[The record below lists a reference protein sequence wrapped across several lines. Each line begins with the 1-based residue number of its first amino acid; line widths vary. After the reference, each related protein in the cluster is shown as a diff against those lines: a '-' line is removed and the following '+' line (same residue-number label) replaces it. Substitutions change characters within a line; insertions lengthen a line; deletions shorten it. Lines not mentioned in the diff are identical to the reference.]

1 MRLMLTQRPAEEFGR
16 PPHLLFVA
24 WRDLADPAAGGSEL
38 MVDRLATGM
47 TERGFQVSLLAG
59 GPAGKHPYRVHSTGG
74 LYSQFARAPW
84 IFRRGAADAD
94 VVVEVCNGMPF
105 LTPLWARKPTIC
117 LVHHLHTEM
126 WPLTFPKPVALAGSL
141 IERWL
146 MPRVHRRSLML
157 TVSDSTA
164 GALAGIGVDDAR
176 VRTLRNGV
184 EPVNAPPVA
193 RSRTP
198 LFVAVG
204 RLSPHKRIDLLLRMW
219 EQVRPVVGGR
229 LVIIGDGPERARL
242 EALAGEGVEFTGR
255 VSEERKHELLGAAWL
270 LLHPALVEGW
280 GLVVTEAA
288 ARGTPALGFDV
299 PGVRDSIVDGW
310 TGLLARDPEQFTA
323 SWESLTFDDQ
333 RRNRLGAAA
342 RARALDLTW
351 PAAVEVF
358 AKVVDEALR
367 R

>member
-117 LVHHLHTEM
+117 
-126 WPLTFPKPVALAGSL
+126 
-141 IERWL
+141 
-146 MPRVHRRSLML
+146 